1 MRKYY
6 IVTRAD
12 LSDNGHFMEPTRVFQ
27 DDDGNTEL
35 YINAEEARESL
46 AKDVAEM
53 CKDGKEFALNDE
65 AEVHFETWKEVY
77 EYVMKNL
84 KPEAY
89 QMVEVIRGVYGSKR
103 CYTINSITI

>member
-6 IVTRAD
+6 IVTQAD
-12 LSDNGHFMEPTRVFQ
+12 ISDNGHFMEPTGVFQ

-53 CKDGKEFALNDE
+53 CKEGNAFAVNDGE
-65 AEVHFETWKEVY
+65 EVAFETWKEVY

-84 KPEAY
+84 EPKGGQY
-89 QMVEVIRGVYGSKR
+89 VLVMFSDGSER
-103 CYTINSITI
+103 NYTINSITI

>member
-6 IVTRAD
+6 IVTQAD
-12 LSDNGHFMEPTRVFQ
+12 TDEDGHFQYANGVFQ

-53 CKDGKEFALNDE
+53 CKDGEEFALNDE
-65 AEVHFETWKEVY
+65 AEVHFNSWKEVY

-84 KPEAY
+84 KPESS
-89 QMVEVIRGVYGSKR
+89 QFVEVIWGDGCKR

>member
-1 MRKYY
+1 M
-6 IVTRAD
+6 
-12 LSDNGHFMEPTRVFQ
+12 
-27 DDDGNTEL
+27 
-35 YINAEEARESL
+35 

-53 CKDGKEFALNDE
+53 CKDGEEFALNDE

-84 KPEAY
+84 KPAAC
-89 QMVEVIRGVYGSKR
+89 QFVEVIWGDESKR

>member
-1 MRKYY
+1 M
-6 IVTRAD
+6 TQAD
-12 LSDNGHFMEPTRVFQ
+12 ISDNGHFMEPTGVFQ

-53 CKDGKEFALNDE
+53 CKEGNAFAVNDGE
-65 AEVHFETWKEVY
+65 EVAFETWKEVY

-84 KPEAY
+84 EAESGQY
-89 QMVEVIRGVYGSKR
+89 VLVMFSDGSER
-103 CYTINSITI
+103 NYTINSITI

>member
-6 IVTRAD
+6 IVSQAD
-12 LSDNGHFMEPTRVFQ
+12 TDENGHFQYANGVFQ

-53 CKDGKEFALNDE
+53 CKEGNAFAVNDGE
-65 AEVHFETWKEVY
+65 EVAFETWKEVY

-84 KPEAY
+84 KPESS
-89 QMVEVIRGVYGSKR
+89 QFVEVIWGDGSKR

>member
-6 IVTRAD
+6 IVTQAD
-12 LSDNGHFMEPTRVFQ
+12 ISDNGHFMEPTGVFQ

-53 CKDGKEFALNDE
+53 CKEGNAFAVNDGE
-65 AEVHFETWKEVY
+65 EVAFETWKEVY

-84 KPEAY
+84 KPESS
-89 QMVEVIRGVYGSKR
+89 QFVEVIWGDGSKR

>member
-6 IVTRAD
+6 IVTQAD
-12 LSDNGHFMEPTRVFQ
+12 ISDNGHFMEPTGVFQ

-53 CKDGKEFALNDE
+53 CKEGNAFAVNDE
-65 AEVHFETWKEVY
+65 EEVAFESWKEVY
-77 EYVMKNL
+77 EYVMKHL
-84 KPEAY
+84 EPESGQY
-89 QMVEVIRGVYGSKR
+89 VLVMFSDGSER
-103 CYTINSITI
+103 NYTINSITI

>member
-6 IVTRAD
+6 IVTQAD
-12 LSDNGHFMEPTRVFQ
+12 TDEDGHFQYANGVFQ

-53 CKDGKEFALNDE
+53 CKEGNAFSVNDE
-65 AEVHFETWKEVY
+65 EEVAFETWKEVY
-77 EYVMKNL
+77 EYVMKHL
-84 KPEAY
+84 EPKGGQY
-89 QMVEVIRGVYGSKR
+89 VLVMFSDGSER
-103 CYTINSITI
+103 NYTINSITI

>member
-1 MRKYY
+1 MKTYF
-6 IVTRAD
+6 IVTQAD
-12 LSDNGHFMEPTRVFQ
+12 TDENGHFQYANGVFQ

-53 CKDGKEFALNDE
+53 CKGGNAFSVNDGE
-65 AEVHFETWKEVY
+65 EVAFETWKEVY

-84 KPEAY
+84 EPKGGQY
-89 QMVEVIRGVYGSKR
+89 VLVMFSDGSER
-103 CYTINSITI
+103 NYTINSITI

>member
-6 IVTRAD
+6 IVTQAD
-12 LSDNGHFMEPTRVFQ
+12 ISDNGHFEPTGLFQ

-46 AKDVAEM
+46 AKEVAKM
-53 CKDGKEFALNDE
+53 CEDGEDFALNDE

-89 QMVEVIRGVYGSKR
+89 QMVEIIWGEGGKR
-103 CYTINSITI
+103 CYTINEITI

>member
-6 IVTRAD
+6 IVTQAD
-12 LSDNGHFMEPTRVFQ
+12 ISDNGHFMEPTGVFQ
-27 DDDGNTEL
+27 DEDGNTEL

-53 CKDGKEFALNDE
+53 CKDGEDFALNDE
-65 AEVHFETWKEVY
+65 GEVHFNTWKEVY

-84 KPEAY
+84 KPAAC
-89 QMVEVIRGVYGSKR
+89 QFVEVIWGDGSKR
-103 CYTINSITI
+103 CYTINAITI

>member
-6 IVTRAD
+6 IVTQAD
-12 LSDNGHFMEPTRVFQ
+12 ISDNGHFMEPTGVFQ

-35 YINAEEARESL
+35 YINAEESRESL

-53 CKDGKEFALNDE
+53 CKEGNAFAVNDGE
-65 AEVHFETWKEVY
+65 EVAFETWKEVY

-84 KPEAY
+84 EAESGQY
-89 QMVEVIRGVYGSKR
+89 VLVMFSDGSER
-103 CYTINSITI
+103 NYTINSITI

>member
-6 IVTRAD
+6 IVTQAD
-12 LSDNGHFMEPTRVFQ
+12 ISDNGHFMEPTGVFQ

-53 CKDGKEFALNDE
+53 CKEGNAFAVNDDE
-65 AEVHFETWKEVY
+65 EVAFETWKEVY
-77 EYVMKNL
+77 EYVMKHL
-84 KPEAY
+84 EPKSGQY
-89 QMVEVIRGVYGSKR
+89 VLVMFSDGSER
-103 CYTINSITI
+103 NYTINAINI

>member
-6 IVTRAD
+6 IVTQAD
-12 LSDNGHFMEPTRVFQ
+12 ISDNGHFMEPTGVFQ

-53 CKDGKEFALNDE
+53 CKDGEDFALNDE
-65 AEVHFETWKEVY
+65 AEVHFNSWKKVY

-84 KPEAY
+84 KPKAL
-89 QMVEVIRGVYGSKR
+89 QMVEVIWADGSKR
-103 CYTINSITI
+103 CYTINAITI

>member
-1 MRKYY
+1 MKTYY
-6 IVTRAD
+6 IVTQAD
-12 LSDNGHFMEPTRVFQ
+12 TDENGHFQYATGVFQ

-53 CKDGKEFALNDE
+53 CKDGNAFVVNDGE
-65 AEVHFETWKEVY
+65 EVAFETWKEVY

-84 KPEAY
+84 EAKSGQY
-89 QMVEVIRGVYGSKR
+89 VLVMFSDGSER
-103 CYTINSITI
+103 NYTINAITI